1 MMAVGVNP
9 VDGLTADNNPRKLGL
24 ALMLDDGT
32 RKSHSM
38 AESTL
43 FVAGF
48 FKGLATRESFGS
60 LMTSLYFVYNSM
72 EVAMSRTT
80 ETCVQKMDYKSL
92 RRLESLKKDMDF
104 FHGSNVSIV
113 YCN

>member
-1 MMAVGVNP
+1 MAVGVNP

-32 RKSHSM
+32 RKLHSM